1 MSELSDVIDSL
12 MSAHPASECD
22 LDFGPSP
29 SGSVP
34 KIENEFGVTLPK
46 SFRSYLEEYAGG
58 MMFGYEIFGVP
69 TEASKTIPGSDASAI
84 VDIVNANERMRAHF
98 PAGHI
103 FICSDGG
110 DFQFFLNAADLTDE
124 GECPVLMYGPGAE
137 GLRVADSFV
146 DFLTRLAEQH
156 SFVTE

>member
-1 MSELSDVIDSL
+1 MSELSDVIDEL
-12 MSAHPASECD
+12 VSAHSDSECD

-34 KIENEFGVTLPK
+34 RIEAEFGVTLPK
-46 SFRSYLEEYAGG
+46 SFKSYLEEYAGG

-69 TEASKTIPGSDASAI
+69 TEASKTTPDSDTSAI
-84 VDIVNANERMRAHF
+84 VDIVKANERMRSHF

-110 DFQFFLNAADLTDE
+110 DFQFFLDAAELSNE
-124 GECPVLMYGPGAE
+124 VECPVLMYGPGAE
-137 GLRVADSFV
+137 GLRVADSFA
-146 DFLTRLAEQH
+146 DFLTRIAEQH